1 MSSPLQ
7 VSVKHAAELLD
18 YSPRTVYRLI
28 DKGEIETT
36 GSGQLLRITYESIL
50 RYQERIRNQK
60 EAA

>member
-1 MSSPLQ
+1 MSDPLQ

-28 DKGEIETT
+28 DKGELETT
-36 GSGQLLRITYESIL
+36 GRGQLLRITYESL
-50 RYQERIRNQK
+50 LAYQERIRNTK